1 MTNFRQFCAAVTLM
15 LVLTFSAFA
24 GDIQLPGQTVTF
36 AGDTQTPGVTAA
48 GEILTPGAT
57 ADPLTEMALGFLLNL
72 SSLL

>member
-1 MTNFRQFCAAVTLM
+1 MTNIRQFCAAVTLM

-24 GDIQLPGQTVTF
+24 GDIQLPGSTV
-36 AGDTQTPGVTAA
+36 AGQMQAPGATAA
-48 GEILTPGAT
+48 GEIQFPGAT